1 MSDKHPKGNLLYWG
15 NYIGNIYAIAKM
27 SDK

>member
-1 MSDKHPKGNLLYWG
+1 MSDKYPKGNLLYWG
-15 NYIGNIYAIAKM
+15 DYIGNIYAIAKM